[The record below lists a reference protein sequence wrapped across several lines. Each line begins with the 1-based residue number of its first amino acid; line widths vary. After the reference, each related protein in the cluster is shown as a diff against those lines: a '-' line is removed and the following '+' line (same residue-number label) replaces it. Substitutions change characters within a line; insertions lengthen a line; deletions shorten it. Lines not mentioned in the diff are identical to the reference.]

1 MQSREKCKINND
13 SYSMYDTIIWK
24 TYDIHTRVCR
34 YIHRYIYIK
43 TLKNMCVV
51 LCRIEDYIKDTS
63 ICRTS
68 LYPQQIFSFRM
79 KKIKREGRSKKG
91 RKEGKKNLK

>member
-1 MQSREKCKINND
+1 MIPLSGKHMI
-13 SYSMYDTIIWK
+13 YTHVYV
-24 TYDIHTRVCR
+24 DI
-34 YIHRYIYIK
+34 YIDIYIK
-43 TLKNMCVV
+43 TLKNMCVF

-91 RKEGKKNLK
+91 RMGGKKNLK

>member
-1 MQSREKCKINND
+1 MIPLSGKHMIYTHVYVD
-13 SYSMYDTIIWK
+13 
-24 TYDIHTRVCR
+24 
-34 YIHRYIYIK
+34 IYIK
-43 TLKNMCVV
+43 TLKNMCVF

-91 RKEGKKNLK
+91 RMGGKKNLK